1 MNTNDIRKM
10 IEEKISEESK
20 TNSFKNHLSSIVDQV
35 DAANVIEFIKNYLRV
50 TPDLMDK
57 VYAVAQQH
65 NLLNQFQPIFDGVFT
80 YWIEEYDVIPDNL
93 GLTGIC
99 DDAYLSL
106 SLMHLIANTQVQGHG
121 VLLENVDLSQMNHN
135 MRILLGPVISS
146 QLDATV
152 NATYQSN
159 NIQNSISAV
168 LNMFTGGMPVGN
180 SFSAFQNMVDQQ
192 RIDDSVNTQLG
203 TMGIF

>member
-20 TNSFKNHLSSIVDQV
+20 TNSFKNHLASIVDQV
-35 DAANVIEFIKNYLRV
+35 AAANVIAFTKNYLRV

-57 VYAVAQQH
+57 VYAVAQQY

-80 YWIEEYDVIPDNL
+80 YWIEEYDFIPDNL
-93 GLTGIC
+93 GLIGIC

-121 VLLENVDLSQMNHN
+121 VLLENVDLSQMNHD
-135 MRILLGPVISS
+135 MRILLGSGVSS

-152 NATYQSN
+152 NATYQSI
-159 NIQNSISAV
+159 NIQNSISAL

-180 SFSAFQNMVDQQ
+180 SFSAVQNMVDQQ

-203 TMGIF
+203 AMGIF